1 MNNIVFQSLSKRFLI
16 TTFLIALPIFILIRW
31 DSTSWF
37 SNKVNQAATQA
48 GVDLKYK
55 HLNVSNLALILTD
68 VVIQQRGK
76 TPIQIEELKLS
87 PSFSALFSASL
98 AAEVDALWLDN
109 PISAQVSSSNN
120 ILDISAIDA
129 MLDMSRVKNLNIP
142 AQLSGLVH
150 ITGDIKFDQSKNL
163 PQQGL
168 IHATWSQA
176 MAGLAAP
183 EFNLGDY
190 AFDLNSLEDVSQPWQ
205 WEISGGSG
213 VALNGTG
220 TVSPTT
226 PLPEQWL
233 INGLVDAKIDQSNP
247 SLSMMMQSMM
257 GSNQAKLKISGSLG
271 APRTDIVR

>member
-1 MNNIVFQSLSKRFLI
+1 M
-16 TTFLIALPIFILIRW
+16 RW
-31 DSTSWF
+31 DSTSWV

-48 GVDLKYK
+48 GLNLKYQQ
-55 HLNVSNLALILTD
+55 LNVSSLALELTD
-68 VVIQQRGK
+68 VVIQQQGQPPVK
-76 TPIQIEELKLS
+76 LDKLKIS

-98 AAEVDALWLDN
+98 AAKVDALWLGN

-150 ITGDIKFDQSKNL
+150 ITGDISLDQSKNL

-190 AFDLNSLEDVSQPWQ
+190 TFDLNSLDNVSQPWQ
-205 WEISGGSG
+205 WKIAGGSG

-220 TVSPTT
+220 TVLPTT
-226 PLPEQWL
+226 PKPEQWL
-233 INGLVDAKIDQSNP
+233 INGLVDAKIDNSNP